1 LASPILSNLLS
12 PRLASSSA
20 AYSWEKLSESLTVA
34 KPEKTEPELLEKLDS
49 SIGSFELVTAQ
60 ETAELPLRITW
71 FKLQFPDEGRYEQVL
86 EGGDKEA
93 HDEEE

>member
-1 LASPILSNLLS
+1 LASPILSNLTS

-20 AYSWEKLSESLTVA
+20 AYSWEKLSKSLTVA
-34 KPEKTEPELLEKLDS
+34 KPEKAERELLEKLDS

-60 ETAELPLRITW
+60 ETAELRLRITW
-71 FKLQFPDEGRYEQVL
+71 FELQFPDEGRYEQVL
-86 EGGDKEA
+86 EGGDEEA